1 MVQQKRIHLHCRRR
15 WFSQSLVWGVP
26 PEEDTATHSRV
37 LAWKS
42 PWTEEP
48 GGLQFI
54 GSQSVGHDSAR
65 VRAHTDCSSELQL
78 ALNYLLN

>member
-1 MVQQKRIHLHCRRR
+1 MVQQKRIHLQCRRQ

-26 PEEDTATHSRV
+26 LEEDMATHSRI
-37 LAWKS
+37 LAWES

-48 GGLQFI
+48 GELQFI
-54 GSQSVGHDSAR
+54 GSQSIRHDSAR
-65 VRAHTDCSSELQL
+65 ACTHTDCSSELQL